1 MSDGEYAELNKQ
13 DIAFLYKQ
21 KSDEI
26 GIAPHDAFLQYL
38 DETME
43 DNEALEIVIQGNDK
57 HNFNNRVNDKILIA
71 LCATLDQYA
80 IYIED
85 IDLRFN
91 EITDEGAQALA
102 DLISKSQRLLGL
114 NLQGNK
120 IKSEGAQFLAE
131 ALKEC
136 TNL

>member
-1 MSDGEYAELNKQ
+1 
-13 DIAFLYKQ
+13 
-21 KSDEI
+21 
-26 GIAPHDAFLQYL
+26 
-38 DETME
+38 ME

-91 EITDEGAQALA
+91 EITDEGA
-102 DLISKSQRLLGL
+102 
-114 NLQGNK
+114 
-120 IKSEGAQFLAE
+120 
-131 ALKEC
+131 
-136 TNL
+136 